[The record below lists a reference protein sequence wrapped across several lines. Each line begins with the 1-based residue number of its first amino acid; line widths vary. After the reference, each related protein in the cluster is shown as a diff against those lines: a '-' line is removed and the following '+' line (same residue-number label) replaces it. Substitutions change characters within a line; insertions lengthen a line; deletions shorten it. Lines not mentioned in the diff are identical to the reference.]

1 MPPARTPSAPTIAAP
16 RGRVARIKVLPEHA
30 RTHNR
35 SLVLATLFHDG
46 AMSRADLARATGLT
60 RVTTSD
66 LVGELVSDGL
76 VVEQG
81 TRQGSRPGKP
91 AILVDLDREGLQV
104 ASLDLSDDREYRG
117 AVIDLAG
124 SVVARRALPR
134 PADGDAEGAL
144 AAVHALSADLL
155 AAAPGRVLGLGVG
168 APGIVASDGVVLN
181 SPNLGWFDLP
191 LQQDLRERLGVPVH
205 VANDANV
212 AVLAEHTL
220 GGASGDVLV
229 VKVGRGVGAGLLTR
243 GELTRG
249 ARSAAGEI
257 GHVTVGTDA
266 GPLCVCGKHGC
277 LESWLSIRS
286 LEDRIARGADPDDVL
301 RDAGERLAIAIAPI
315 VGALDLSEIVLSGP
329 ADRLDGILRDTVI
342 DTLRARTFLH
352 EDVQV
357 RMSAQGDDVVLR
369 GAVVLIL
376 DGELGVS

>member
-1 MPPARTPSAPTIAAP
+1 MTQPGSPISPASP
-16 RGRVARIKVLPEHA
+16 RGRTGRLKVLPEHA
-30 RTHNR
+30 RGHNR

-66 LVGELVSDGL
+66 LVGELIGDGL

-91 AILVDLDREGLQV
+91 AMLVDLDREGLQV
-104 ASLDLSDDREYRG
+104 VGLDLSDAAEYRG
-117 AVIDLAG
+117 AVIDLSG
-124 SVVARRALPR
+124 TVIERRALPR
-134 PADGDAEGAL
+134 PADGDAEAALDAVRAL
-144 AAVHALSADLL
+144 AAELL
-155 AAAPGRVLGLGVG
+155 AAATRRVLGVGVG
-168 APGIVASDGVVLN
+168 APGVISRDGVVRS

-191 LQQDLRERLGVPVH
+191 LQADLRERLGVPVH

-212 AVLAEHTL
+212 AALAEHTL

-229 VKVGRGVGAGLLTR
+229 VKVGRGVGAGVLTR
-243 GELTRG
+243 GELARG
-249 ARSAAGEI
+249 SRDAAGEI
-257 GHVTVGTDA
+257 GHVTVGTDG

-286 LEDRIARGADPDDVL
+286 LEQRIAEGADRDDVL
-301 RDAGERLAIAIAPI
+301 RDAGERLAIAVAPI

-329 ADRLDGILRDTVI
+329 ADRLDGILRDTAVH
-342 DTLRARTFLH
+342 TLRARTFLH
-352 EDVQV
+352 EDVRV